1 MMASTLLYSHAPET
15 VFTKLDSASWTAPS
29 LELTTLWEMSQSLPK
44 GDFEITPVQ
53 AWFILS
59 QSYDVGRVLGNLEG
73 LKMGIGKLVGCFQF
87 GAVMDELKFW
97 DVVKEV
103 MRDEGA

>member
-1 MMASTLLYSHAPET
+1 MASTLLYSHAPDS
-15 VFTKLDSASWTAPS
+15 VFKNLDLASWTAPS
-29 LELTTLWEMSQSLPK
+29 LELTQLWQMSQSLPN

-59 QSYDVGRVLGNLEG
+59 QNYEAKRVLGKLEE
-73 LKMGIGKLVGCFQF
+73 LKKGIGKLVACWQF

-97 DVVKEV
+97 DVVKNVLGEV
-103 MRDEGA
+103 G